1 MGLESSKAK
10 PMFERSEQWMSPL
23 TPEGALDAVSNAFTS
38 QGARL
43 LREGNVLTVR
53 LGSNW
58 KYRLL
63 GNLFPSGRRNVPIA
77 LTLKAT
83 LRAEGSDLDA
93 HAFDTF
99 GVRLVEHAF
108 FGAQETFEEQLENLL
123 STAAEAAK
131 VVLGR

>member
-1 MGLESSKAK
+1 MGLETSKVK
-10 PMFERSEQWMSPL
+10 PMFERSERWMSPL
-23 TPEGALDAVSNAFTS
+23 SPESALEAVSNVSSS
-38 QGARL
+38 QGAGV
-43 LREGNVLTVR
+43 LREGNVLTVHR
-53 LGSNW
+53 GSNW

-63 GNLFPSGRRNVPIA
+63 GNLFLSGRRNVPVA
-77 LTLKAT
+77 LTLKAIPS
-83 LRAEGSDLDA
+83 AEGSDLDA

-131 VVLGR
+131 VILGR